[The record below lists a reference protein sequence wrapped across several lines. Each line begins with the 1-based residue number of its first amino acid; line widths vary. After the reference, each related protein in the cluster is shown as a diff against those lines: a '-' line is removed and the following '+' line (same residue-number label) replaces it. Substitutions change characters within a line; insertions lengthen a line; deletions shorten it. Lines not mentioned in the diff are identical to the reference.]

1 MAIKLIA
8 FDLDGTLLTTGKEIT
23 PRTMAAIEAA
33 KAKGVYVTIATGRMF
48 CSAEYFA
55 RMIGGNAPV
64 ICCNGG
70 IVQEIG
76 AEKPL
81 FSHYLPEATVRK
93 MLTICYDKHWYVNW
107 YIGNDIL
114 VPQIDWDYFY
124 AYKTTKNMRFKEVGD
139 DYLRYTEHV
148 VQCVLRDLTGHVQEK
163 GEELFRLTGG
173 GFALQQNTHMSMDLC
188 PVGVDKGVGLKW
200 LAEYLGLTADE
211 VMACGDGD
219 NDLAMLRYA
228 GTAVVPA
235 NGLPSAQKL
244 ATYHAD
250 SNDNDGIA
258 KAIEELVLS

>member
-8 FDLDGTLLTTGKEIT
+8 FDLDGTLLNSQKEIT
-23 PRTMAAIEAA
+23 PRTMAAIQAA
-33 KAKGVYVTIATGRMF
+33 REKGVYVTIATGRMF

-55 RMIGGNAPV
+55 KMIQGNAPV
-64 ICCNGG
+64 LCCNGG
-70 IVQEIG
+70 VVQNIG

-81 FSHYLPEATVRK
+81 VAHYLSEETARK
-93 MLTICYDKHWYVNW
+93 MLTVCYEKGWYVNW

-114 VPQIDWDYFY
+114 VPKIDWDYFY
-124 AYKTTKNMRFKEVGD
+124 AYKTTKNMRLKEVGD
-139 DYLRYTEHV
+139 DYLHYTQHV

-163 GEELFRLTGG
+163 GEELYRLTDG

-188 PVGVDKGVGLKW
+188 PIGVNKGVGLKW
-200 LAEYLGLTADE
+200 LTEYLGLQADE

-228 GTAVVPA
+228 GTAVVPENA
-235 NGLPSAQKL
+235 LPSAKTL

-250 SNDNDGIA
+250 SNDDDGIA
-258 KAIEELVLS
+258 KAIEELVLK